1 MAPQR
6 NNADNSKVNRL
17 LNGIERIGNKL
28 PDPFML
34 FVVLAIIVI
43 FLSGIISLFDVTFTL
58 PGEEEALAIK
68 SLISAEGLQFML
80 TSMIDNFIGFGPLG
94 IVLTMM
100 IGIGLANKVGL
111 IETVIKNTI
120 LKAPR
125 KFVTYAVVFTGII
138 ANLAAD
144 AAFIIVPPLA
154 AMVFYNIG
162 RHPLAG
168 LAAGFAGVGSGF
180 TANVIIA
187 NTDAVISGI
196 SADVMSSLNTTV
208 TVTPVDNYFFM
219 LTSVFLLTAAGG
231 LITEKIV
238 EPQLGTYEGNANK
251 AFEPTKPI
259 EKRALRNTAFAAA
272 GYIALLLFALFF
284 PDSPLRNEEGG
295 MVPSPFLASIVP
307 IIMLFFITVAITY
320 GTTVKKIESS
330 RSVAQL
336 MGEGIKDMSGFIV
349 LIFAAAQFIAYFEWT
364 NIGSWIAVSGAT
376 FLESAGMT
384 GIGIVVVFII
394 FSALLNLLIFSGA
407 AQWTLQAPIFLP
419 MFYFLDYHP
428 AFIQA
433 AYRLAESSTSVITP
447 MNPYFVII
455 LGFMKEYDKKAGIG
469 TLMSLMLPY
478 SITFLIIWTLLLL
491 VFVFLGIP
499 IGPGIGVNL

>member
-1 MAPQR
+1 VAAQ
-6 NNADNSKVNRL
+6 NNNQSKVNRL

-34 FVVLAIIVI
+34 FTALAVIVIILSWIISFFDITFILPGEEVVLAIQ
-43 FLSGIISLFDVTFTL
+43 
-58 PGEEEALAIK
+58 

-80 TSMIDNFIGFGPLG
+80 TSMIDNFVGFGPLG

-100 IGIGLANKVGL
+100 LGIGLANKVGL
-111 IETVIKNTI
+111 IEAVIKSTI
-120 LKAPR
+120 LKAPKR
-125 KFVTYAVVFTGII
+125 LVTYAVVFTGII

-180 TANVIIA
+180 TANIIIA
-187 NTDAVISGI
+187 NTDAVLSGI
-196 SADVMSSLNTTV
+196 SADVMASLNTTV
-208 TVTPVDNYFFM
+208 TVTLVDNYFFM
-219 LTSVFLLTAAGG
+219 FTSVFLLTITGG

-238 EPQLGTYEGNANK
+238 ERQLGAYEGNVNK
-251 AFEPTKPI
+251 EFEPTKPI
-259 EKRALRNTAFAAA
+259 EKKALRNTALAAA
-272 GYIALLLFALFF
+272 CYIALLLIVLFF
-284 PDSPLRNEEGG
+284 PGSPLRNEEGG
-295 MVPSPFLASIVP
+295 MIPSPFLAGIVP

-320 GTTVKKIESS
+320 GITVKKIESS

-384 GIGIVVVFII
+384 GIGIVIAFIL
-394 FSALLNLLIFSGA
+394 FSALLNMLIFSGA

-447 MNPYFVII
+447 MNPYFVVI
-455 LGFMKEYDKKAGIG
+455 LGFMKEYDKQAGIG
-469 TLMSLMLPY
+469 TLIALMLPY
-478 SITFLIIWTLLLL
+478 SIAFLTVWTLLLL
-491 VFVFLGIP
+491 VFVFFVIP